1 MTRASAPGE
10 GYTTSGMKQ
19 IVRDITGAPALLPA
33 TVLARVLA
41 ELA

>member
-1 MTRASAPGE
+1 MGF
-10 GYTTSGMKQ
+10 TSGMKQ
-19 IVRDITGAPALLPA
+19 IVRDVTGVPALIPA